1 MTRGLVV
8 AHDEIIK
15 LAEGERKVSL
25 KVKTRKNRLT
35 GHLEGECICRHSAEQ
50 GTAAKTTKAEE

>member
-1 MTRGLVV
+1 MRGLVV

-25 KVKTRKNRLT
+25 KVKTKEKR
-35 GHLEGECICRHSAEQ
+35 G
-50 GTAAKTTKAEE
+50 